1 VQVNDISWSPYSST
15 IFAAVSVDGRV
26 TIFDLR
32 EDIDIFLRKLIL
44 KKIYLCFLS
53 FKDTVS
59 RDGFGF

>member
-32 EDIDIFLRKLIL
+32 KDIDIFLRKLIM
-44 KKIYLCFLS
+44 I
-53 FKDTVS
+53 
-59 RDGFGF
+59 

>member
-1 VQVNDISWSPYSST
+1 MQVNDISWSPYSST

-32 EDIDIFLRKLIL
+32 EDIDIFRTKLIL
-44 KKIYLCFLS
+44 TKIELCFLS
-53 FKDTVS
+53 FKGTVT